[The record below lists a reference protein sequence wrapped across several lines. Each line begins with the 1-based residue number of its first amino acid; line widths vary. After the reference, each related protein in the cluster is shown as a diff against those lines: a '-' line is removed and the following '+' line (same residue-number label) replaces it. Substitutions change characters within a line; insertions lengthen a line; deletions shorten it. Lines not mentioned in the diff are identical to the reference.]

1 MKEKRNLKKSGISL
15 IVLVIT
21 IIVIIILAVAVILS
35 IANNNPISNAN
46 KARAANDESALL
58 EAANL
63 AYTSLYADKQI
74 KGEAID
80 YDSLTDEVRNSLL
93 AQGFSE
99 EKVNQVI
106 VSEKGV
112 ELSNERIISK
122 ELQGSYILAN
132 NVYSKEHD
140 VEVKLSSSTITDFS
154 TIKVKQFG
162 TNLFD
167 YNTLYE
173 SDYVKLQSYENGVI
187 TLVNSSTTGAKQ
199 PEFVIEQLP
208 AGTYTLSRSEDDPST
223 KKIFVYTKVA
233 DGNKKLVSTWQTNE
247 TQLKLTQ
254 SCSLI
259 LSASI
264 GANATLQM
272 KNLQLQLGDKKTDYA
287 EYVCNEFTPNSD
299 GTVSGVKSI
308 SPCMTFMTDNDN
320 VSITCKYKK
329 IAEEVTTSKVKGKK
343 MAVIGDSISAG
354 VSSVR
359 LSSGKI
365 TPATTGRKSFNKC
378 RCGLVAT
385 CKE

>member
-1 MKEKRNLKKSGISL
+1 MKEKRNFKKSGISL

-93 AQGFSE
+93 AQGFSD

-140 VEVKLSSSTITDFS
+140 VKVKLSSSTITDFS

-167 YNTLYE
+167 YNTLSE
-173 SDYVKLQSYENGVI
+173 SNDVKLQSYENGVI
-187 TLVNSSTTGAKQ
+187 TLVNNSTVTKQ
-199 PEFVIEQLP
+199 ADFIIEQLP
-208 AGTYTLSRSEDDPST
+208 AGTYTLSHSDDKT
-223 KKIFVYTKVA
+223 IHCYTGSIDNWSSSVPW
-233 DGNKKLVSTWQTNE
+233 NTNE
-247 TQLKLTQ
+247 KQLTLTK
-254 SCSLI
+254 SCSLR
-259 LSASI
+259 LSVFV
-264 GANATLQM
+264 GAKATLQI
-272 KNLQLQLGDKKTDYA
+272 KNLQVQLGDKKTDYA

-354 VSSVR
+354 VSSVK

-365 TPATTGRKSFNKC
+365 TPATTGRKSFNKY
-378 RCGLVAT
+378 RCCLVAT

>member
-1 MKEKRNLKKSGISL
+1 MKEKRNFKKSGISL

-93 AQGFSE
+93 AQGFSD

-167 YNTLYE
+167 YNTLSK
-173 SDYVKLQSYENGVI
+173 SDYIKVQSYENGVI
-187 TLVNSSTTGAKQ
+187 TLVNNSTTATKQ
-199 PEFVIEQLP
+199 ADFIIEQLP
-208 AGTYTLSRSEDDPST
+208 AGTYTLSHSDDKT
-223 KKIFVYTKVA
+223 IHCYTGSIDNWSASVA
-233 DGNKKLVSTWQTNE
+233 WNTNE
-247 TQLKLTQ
+247 KQLTLTK
-254 SCSLI
+254 SCSLK
-259 LSASI
+259 LSVFV
-264 GANATLQM
+264 GANATVEI
-272 KNLQLQLGDKKTDYA
+272 KNLQVQLGDKKTDYA
-287 EYVCNEFTPNSD
+287 EYVCNKFTPNSD

-308 SPCMTFMTDNDN
+308 SPYMTFITDNDN

-329 IAEEVTTSKVKGKK
+329 IAEEVTTSKIKGKK

-378 RCGLVAT
+378 RCCLVAT